1 MLLSR
6 DDCLKRYGSDY
17 LTAKQVAAG
26 NLFQLERGIW
36 SDLQYVPEQA
46 IVSFKYPKA
55 ILTMLSAFYH
65 YGLTDVIPEICD
77 LATDRDAAKI
87 KDRRVHQIFIPREF
101 LEVGAETDERQG
113 YQLRIYNRERM
124 LIELLRFKHR
134 MPYDYYKE
142 ILTNYRQI
150 ITELQIWRIQEY
162 AAAFPKSGLISRAL
176 AEEVF

>member
-124 LIELLRFKHR
+124 LIELLRNKPSL
-134 MPYDYYKE
+134 PYDLYKE
-142 ILTNYRQI
+142 ILLNYRKILPQLNI
-150 ITELQIWRIQEY
+150 QRIQDY
-162 AAAFPKSGLISRAL
+162 ALVSPKSNVVVNAL
-176 AEEVF
+176 QTEVM